1 MKKSKALFLLAASL
15 LIGCAN
21 QPGGDVP
28 STDSSSV
35 ATDIRFS
42 ASEFEVRS
50 GTCLTVEGAPQG
62 VTYSFQG
69 GTPDGVSL
77 DANTGLISFD
87 EEGPTIPS
95 KVYLASF
102 NGKKASCVV
111 KFFHAEEVPTVTFD
125 LDSSYLIQGY
135 VVVAKP

>member
-35 ATDIRFS
+35 AADIRFS

-87 EEGPTIPS
+87 EEGIETLNADNDLLLGYYIALAGTI
-95 KVYLASF
+95 VHQNF
-102 NGKKASCVV
+102 NEILNERNKEYAL
-111 KFFHAEEVPTVTFD
+111 F
-125 LDSSYLIQGY
+125 
-135 VVVAKP
+135 